1 MQCLR
6 RLLFLSLVVVPVM
19 APLWAQN
26 FQVLKAEYGAGMNW
40 TDVTDRVQALV
51 RGNGVEFT
59 VDGQTLGDPM
69 PGVKKTL
76 RLRYSFRNRVR
87 TENFRDLDQVRL
99 GNPNAGGGYPGGP
112 GFGGGN
118 GGGPGFGRGLQIES
132 ARYGVGNRWS
142 DVTALL
148 NNSIQN
154 DALRMQVTNQTMGG
168 DPAPANEKVLEVR
181 YRYQGQNQSVTIREN
196 QQLEL
201 GGGGFGGGNGGGPGF
216 GGGQGLRIL
225 SARYGEG
232 FRTTDV
238 TQFLNNNISNN
249 SLRVQVNAGSMGGD
263 PAPGVVKTLQVQY
276 ELNGSRNSVSVRDG
290 EMLQLPGGFQGGNG
304 GGWGGGELQIDNATY
319 GSFGR
324 SIDVTSIVQNAVQG
338 SSLKLSVSD
347 YSMNGNP
354 SGGRNDQLTVRYT
367 YRGRQMS
374 KQVREGG
381 TLILP

>member
-1 MQCLR
+1 MQYLSR
-6 RLLFLSLVVVPVM
+6 FLFLSLVVAPVM
-19 APLWAQN
+19 APLWGQN

-69 PGVKKTL
+69 PGVQKTL

-99 GNPNAGGGYPGGP
+99 GNPSAGGGGFPG
-112 GFGGGN
+112 

-132 ARYGVGNRWS
+132 ARYGVGNRWT

-154 DALRMQVTNQTMGG
+154 DALRMQVTNATMGG

-181 YRYQGQNQSVTIREN
+181 YRYQGQSQSVTIREN

-216 GGGQGLRIL
+216 GGQGLRIL

-249 SLRVQVNAGSMGGD
+249 SLRVQVNTGSMGGD
-263 PAPGVVKTLQVQY
+263 PAPGIVKTLVVQY
-276 ELNGSRNSVSVRDG
+276 EYNGARNSVNVRDG
-290 EMLQLPGGFQGGNG
+290 EMLQLPGGYGGGNG
-304 GGWGGGELQIDNATY
+304 GGWGGNRLEILEARY
-319 GSFGR
+319 GTFGR
-324 SIDVTSIVQNAVQG
+324 SVDVTEIIRGAIRNDGVR
-338 SSLKLSVSD
+338 LTVSD
-347 YSMNGNP
+347 FTMKANP
-354 SGGRNDQLTVRYT
+354 SGSRNDRLTVRYV
-367 YRGRQMS
+367 YNGQQMT
-374 KQVREGG
+374 KDLGERE
-381 TLILP
+381 TLVLP